1 MVGSKYGAAMYVCMY
16 VSKAEPERLK
26 YALHETLQQIPQGAS
41 QRKRLSLIGAT
52 VLTHRQIGTQEAVY
66 RLGGYRL
73 VRSTRSTVSIN
84 CRTPQNRTCILKPQA
99 QLSLLPDTSTEVF
112 EPGQIE
118 YYQDRPS
125 GEDWDQMSLATFATN
140 FTIITKQTTASN
152 QPKLKTF
159 EKWIKKRQKPACLRI
174 PHLTPTNGDEY
185 YYGLLMLF
193 KPFRNEADLMQPG
206 ESSRDAFQRQID
218 SLDMHSSPCS
228 WTDRSTKL
236 VGKAWSI
243 LPN

>member
-1 MVGSKYGAAMYVCMY
+1 
-16 VSKAEPERLK
+16 
-26 YALHETLQQIPQGAS
+26 
-41 QRKRLSLIGAT
+41 
-52 VLTHRQIGTQEAVY
+52 
-66 RLGGYRL
+66 
-73 VRSTRSTVSIN
+73 
-84 CRTPQNRTCILKPQA
+84 
-99 QLSLLPDTSTEVF
+99 
-112 EPGQIE
+112 
-118 YYQDRPS
+118 
-125 GEDWDQMSLATFATN
+125 MSLATFATN

-218 SLDMHSSPCS
+218 SLDMHSSPYLHMAQEIQQAIIRIRLQDAQTPLDIAAQVAPNLSSLETTQQDLQDHHETDLEWLQINATMLANTSIDQTQHHITSEQAQNSADESLS
-228 WTDRSTKL
+228 WTQASITTMTDTQYYQNLNRASADQRLVIDRVYRHNRSLIQGHNFLTSYYCL
-236 VGKAWSI
+236 
-243 LPN
+243 